1 MATRKTKAGDPR
13 KRRQANGKAAASGAL
28 TTVVAVIVAIA
39 YFINGDLPGE
49 SGFTGSS
56 SISGTAEEYRAT
68 LSELEVRGRAPM
80 TGYDRDFFGTAWT
93 DAVEVEFGNNGCD
106 TRNDILRRDLS
117 ALQVREG
124 TRDCL
129 IEKGTLE
136 DPFSGE
142 SIKFV
147 RGQSTSGAVQ
157 IDHVVPL
164 ADAWQKGAQQWDE
177 QTRKNFANDPD
188 NLIAVKGSLNSQKGA
203 GDAAT
208 WLPPNRAF
216 RCDYAKI
223 IITVKDRYGVWV
235 TQAEVDALSEQLDTC
250 PA

>member
-13 KRRQANGKAAASGAL
+13 KRRQAKGKAAASGAL

-157 IDHVVPL
+157 IDTWCPWLTPGRRAPSSGMNRPARISPMILTTSSRSREASTVRRVPATQPPGCPRTGPSVV
-164 ADAWQKGAQQWDE
+164 
-177 QTRKNFANDPD
+177 
-188 NLIAVKGSLNSQKGA
+188 
-203 GDAAT
+203 
-208 WLPPNRAF
+208 
-216 RCDYAKI
+216 
-223 IITVKDRYGVWV
+223 ITQR
-235 TQAEVDALSEQLDTC
+235 SSS
-250 PA
+250 P